1 MTMVS
6 DRQLTSRLI
15 KFEEVHVRL
24 VRSSLMRQAGIYLRK
39 FAIFVHR
46 WLGLAFCL
54 LFALWFVSGIV
65 MMYSDYPSVG
75 SKERLSKAEAL
86 VPAAVHLSPK
96 AAYAALHESES
107 PDQVVL
113 TMLDGR
119 PIYRFRGRRSL
130 ALVYADD
137 GEVFRWLSQAA
148 AERIAA
154 AWTGQP
160 ASAAKFQGALMEAD
174 QWTLAGEIG
183 PLRPLLKYAW
193 PDGQEV
199 YVSGVTGEVVQHTTR
214 ASRIAAYF
222 GAIPH
227 WLYFTPLRKN
237 GRLWTRVVVWSSG
250 IGTVASLLGLAIGI
264 SMYSPSKRFR
274 YAGQPSSLPYRGQKR
289 WHLIL
294 GLIFGLVTCTW
305 VFSGLL
311 SMEPFDWLSDDD
323 DAPSRVATAL
333 RGGRLDIA
341 AFDDRSPSEALQQV
355 ASEIKAKELELTV
368 FAGEPYYL
376 ARESPAVSRIVPIR
390 GDPLK
395 QFDSARILKLV
406 AQAAQP
412 AAFTETRLV
421 TNYEAYYL
429 DRHQQ
434 HPLPALF
441 VRLSDAGG
449 SMLYIDPK
457 TASLVEAYGG
467 RSRLNR
473 WLYHGLH
480 SWDLPWLYRYRP
492 AWDIFVLLLL
502 LGGTSLCVTSV
513 IIAFQFVRRKLSL
526 EQEQPS

>member
-1 MTMVS
+1 
-6 DRQLTSRLI
+6 
-15 KFEEVHVRL
+15 
-24 VRSSLMRQAGIYLRK
+24 MRQAGIYLRK

-75 SKERLSKAEAL
+75 SKERLSKAAAL
-86 VPAAVHLSPK
+86 AQGAIHISPQ
-96 AAYAALHESES
+96 AAYSALHKSEP
-107 PDQVVL
+107 PDQVML

-119 PIYRFRGRRSL
+119 PIYRFRSRRSL

-137 GEVFRWLSQAA
+137 GEVFRWLPQAGA
-148 AERIAA
+148 DRIAA

-160 ASAAKFQGALMEAD
+160 VDMAKFQGAIMEAD
-174 QWTLAGEIG
+174 QWTLAGQLG
-183 PLRPLLKYAW
+183 PLRPLLKYTW
-193 PDGQEV
+193 PDGQEI
-199 YVSGVTGEVVQHTTR
+199 YISGVTGEVVQHTTR

-227 WLYFTPLRKN
+227 WLYFAPLRKN
-237 GRLWTRVVVWSSG
+237 GRLWTKVVVWSSG
-250 IGTVASLLGLAIGI
+250 IGTVASLLGLAVGI

-274 YAGQPSSLPYRGQKR
+274 YAGKPSSLPYRGQKR

-311 SMEPFDWLSDDD
+311 SMEPFEWLSDDD

-333 RGGRLDIA
+333 RGGRLSIA
-341 AFDDRSPSEALQQV
+341 AFEGRSPSEALRQV
-355 ASEIKAKELELTV
+355 GSEIKAKELELMV

-376 ARESPAVSRIVPIR
+376 ARESPAVSRIIPIH
-390 GDPLK
+390 GDSAR
-395 QFDSARILKLV
+395 QFDSTRILKLV

-412 AAFTETRLV
+412 AAFTESRLV
-421 TNYEAYYL
+421 TSYEVYYL

-441 VRLSDAGG
+441 VRLNDVPG
-449 SMLYIDPK
+449 SMFYIDPK
-457 TASLVEAYGG
+457 TARLVAAYSG

-473 WLYHGLH
+473 WLYHGFH

-492 AWDIFVLLLL
+492 AWDIFVLVLL

-513 IIAFQFVRRKLSL
+513 ILAFQLLRRNFSS
-526 EQEQPS
+526 EQEQLS

>member
-1 MTMVS
+1 M
-6 DRQLTSRLI
+6 LGL
-15 KFEEVHVRL
+15 
-24 VRSSLMRQAGIYLRK
+24 SSPIIPMRQAGVYLRK

-54 LFALWFVSGIV
+54 LFALWFISGFV
-65 MMYSDYPSVG
+65 MMYSDYPSVS
-75 SKERLSKAEAL
+75 SKDRLSKAKPLFPGAI
-86 VPAAVHLSPK
+86 HISPQ
-96 AAYAALHESES
+96 AAYSALHRTEP

-113 TMLDGR
+113 TVLDGR
-119 PIYRFRGRRSL
+119 PIYRFRRRGSL

-148 AERIAA
+148 AGRIAA
-154 AWTGQP
+154 AWSGEPVDMT
-160 ASAAKFQGALMEAD
+160 KFQGALMEAD
-174 QWTLAGEIG
+174 QWTLAGQLG
-183 PLRPLLKYAW
+183 SLRPLLKYTW

-199 YVSGVTGEVVQHTTR
+199 YISGITGEVVQHTTR

-227 WLYFTPLRKN
+227 WLYFAPLRKN
-237 GRLWTRVVVWSSG
+237 GRLWTKVVVWSSG
-250 IGTVASLLGLAIGI
+250 IGTAASLLGLAVGI
-264 SMYSPSKRFR
+264 SMYSPTKRFR

-333 RGGRLDIA
+333 RGGRLNIA
-341 AFDDRSPSEALQQV
+341 AFEDRSPSEALQQV

-390 GDPLK
+390 GDSSK
-395 QFDSARILKLV
+395 EFDSARILKLV

-412 AAFTETRLV
+412 AVFTETRLV
-421 TNYEAYYL
+421 TSYEAYYL

-441 VRLSDAGG
+441 VRLNDAGG
-449 SMLYIDPK
+449 SMFYIDPK
-457 TASLVEAYGG
+457 SARLVAAYGG
-467 RSRLNR
+467 RSRWNR

-480 SWDLPWLYRYRP
+480 SWDVPWLYRYRP
-492 AWDIFVLLLL
+492 AWDIFVLLLM

-526 EQEQPS
+526 EQEQLS

>member
-1 MTMVS
+1 MLALSIPV
-6 DRQLTSRLI
+6 I
-15 KFEEVHVRL
+15 P
-24 VRSSLMRQAGIYLRK
+24 MRQAGVYIRK
-39 FAIFVHR
+39 FAMFVHR

-54 LFALWFVSGIV
+54 LFALWFISGFV
-65 MMYSDYPSVG
+65 MMYSDYPSV
-75 SKERLSKAEAL
+75 SAKDRLSKAESLAPDAIH
-86 VPAAVHLSPK
+86 VSPE
-96 AAYAALHESES
+96 AAYSALHRTAP

-113 TMLDGR
+113 TMQEGR
-119 PIYRFRGRRSL
+119 PIYRFRSGRSL

-137 GEVFRWLSQAA
+137 GEVFRWLSEAGA
-148 AERIAA
+148 GRIAA

-160 ASAAKFQGALMEAD
+160 ANTAKFQGALMEAD
-174 QWTLAGEIG
+174 QWTLDGQLG

-227 WLYFTPLRKN
+227 WLYFAPLRRN
-237 GRLWTRVVVWSSG
+237 GRLWTKVVVWSSG
-250 IGTVASLLGLAIGI
+250 IGTVASLLGLAVGV

-274 YAGQPSSLPYRGQKR
+274 YGGQASSLPYRGQKR

-311 SMEPFDWLSDDD
+311 SMEPFEWLSDYDD
-323 DAPSRVATAL
+323 LASGIAGAL
-333 RGGRLDIA
+333 RGGRMNVAMFTDKT
-341 AFDDRSPSEALQQV
+341 PSEALRQMG
-355 ASEIKAKELELTV
+355 SEISAKELELTV

-376 ARESPAVSRIVPIR
+376 ARESPALSRIVPIH
-390 GDPLK
+390 GNATE
-395 QFDSARILKLV
+395 QFDSTHILKLV
-406 AQAAQP
+406 AQAVQP
-412 AAFTETRLV
+412 AALTETRLV
-421 TNYEAYYL
+421 TSYEAYYL

-441 VRLSDAGG
+441 VRLNDAGG
-449 SMLYIDPK
+449 SMFYIDPK
-457 TASLVEAYGG
+457 TARLVAAYGG
-467 RSRLNR
+467 RSRWNR

-526 EQEQPS
+526 EQEQLS

>member
-1 MTMVS
+1 M
-6 DRQLTSRLI
+6 LGL
-15 KFEEVHVRL
+15 
-24 VRSSLMRQAGIYLRK
+24 SSPIIPMRQAGVYLRK

-54 LFALWFVSGIV
+54 LFVLWFISGFV
-65 MMYSDYPSVG
+65 MMYSDYPSVS
-75 SKERLSKAEAL
+75 SKERLSKAKPLA
-86 VPAAVHLSPK
+86 PGAIHISPE
-96 AAYAALHESES
+96 AAYSALHRTEP

-113 TMLDGR
+113 TMLEGR
-119 PIYRFRGRRSL
+119 PIYRFRSRSSL

-137 GEVFRWLSQAA
+137 GEVFRWLPQAG

-160 ASAAKFQGALMEAD
+160 LDSARFQGAFMEAD
-174 QWTLAGEIG
+174 QWTLDGRLG
-183 PLRPLLKYAW
+183 PLRPLLKFAW

-199 YVSGVTGEVVQHTTR
+199 YVSGITGEVAQHTTR
-214 ASRIAAYF
+214 ASRIASYF

-227 WLYFTPLRKN
+227 WLYFAPLRKN
-237 GRLWTRVVVWSSG
+237 GKLWNQVVVWSSG
-250 IGTVASLLGLAIGI
+250 IGTVASLLGLLVGI

-274 YAGQPSSLPYRGQKR
+274 YEGKPSSLAYRGQKR

-311 SMEPFDWLSDDD
+311 SMEPFEWLSDDD
-323 DAPSRVATAL
+323 DLASNIASAL
-333 RGGRLDIA
+333 RSRMNLA
-341 AFDDRSPSEALQQV
+341 AFTGKTPSEALRQMG
-355 ASEIKAKELELTV
+355 SEISAKELELTV

-376 ARESPAVSRIVPIR
+376 ARESPALSRIVPIH
-390 GDPLK
+390 GDATE

-412 AAFTETRLV
+412 AALTETRVV
-421 TNYEAYYL
+421 TSYEAYYL

-441 VRLSDAGG
+441 VRLNDSSG
-449 SMLYIDPK
+449 SMFYIDPK
-457 TASLVEAYGG
+457 SARLVAAYGG
-467 RSRLNR
+467 RSRWNR

-526 EQEQPS
+526 EQEQLS

>member
-1 MTMVS
+1 MLGLS
-6 DRQLTSRLI
+6 FPI
-15 KFEEVHVRL
+15 IP
-24 VRSSLMRQAGIYLRK
+24 MRQAGVYLRK

-54 LFALWFVSGIV
+54 LFAFWFTSGIV
-65 MMYSDYPSVG
+65 MMYSDYPNVG
-75 SKERLSKAEAL
+75 SKEQLSKADPLAPGAIH
-86 VPAAVHLSPK
+86 VSPQ
-96 AAYAALHESES
+96 AAYSALHKSEP
-107 PDQVVL
+107 PDQVLL
-113 TMLDGR
+113 TMLEGR
-119 PIYRFRGRRSL
+119 PIYRFRSRRSL

-137 GEVFRWLSQAA
+137 GEVFRWLSPEE

-160 ASAAKFQGALMEAD
+160 VDMAKFQGALMEAD
-174 QWTLAGEIG
+174 QWTLGAEVVT
-183 PLRPLLKYAW
+183 LRPLLKYAW
-193 PDGQEV
+193 PDGQEI
-199 YVSGVTGEVVQHTTR
+199 YISRVTGEVVQHTTR

-227 WLYFTPLRKN
+227 WLYFAPLRKN
-237 GRLWTRVVVWSSG
+237 GKLWTKVVVWSSG
-250 IGTVASLLGLAIGI
+250 IGTVASLLGLAVGV

-274 YAGQPSSLPYRGQKR
+274 HEGKPTSLPYRGQKR

-311 SMEPFDWLSDDD
+311 SMEPFEWLSDDD
-323 DAPSRVATAL
+323 DAPSRVAGAL
-333 RGGRLDIA
+333 RGGRLSIA
-341 AFDDRSPSEALQQV
+341 AFEGRSPSEALRQV
-355 ASEIKAKELELTV
+355 AFEIKPKELELMV

-376 ARESPAVSRIVPIR
+376 ARESPAVTRIVPIH
-390 GDPLK
+390 GDPTK
-395 QFDSARILKLV
+395 QFDSTGILKLV
-406 AQAAQP
+406 ADAAQP
-412 AAFTETRLV
+412 AALTEARVV
-421 TNYEAYYL
+421 TSYEAYYL

-441 VRLSDAGG
+441 VRLNDASG
-449 SMLYIDPK
+449 SMFYIDPK
-457 TASLVEAYGG
+457 TARLVEAYGG

-492 AWDIFVLLLL
+492 AWDIFVLVLL

-513 IIAFQFVRRKLSL
+513 ILAFELLKRKLSPGHPTFGATFDDV
-526 EQEQPS
+526 EAPSH